1 MMPRLTSN
9 AWAWIVIVLASIC
22 IRLGAAVWWESRLP
36 PGEHFYFGD
45 SDTYWVLGQALARGD
60 PYQYFSP
67 ERTIFRTPGYPL
79 LLAGLFRLLG
89 TDVPVMAA
97 RALSALF
104 GGAAVAVLGW
114 WTTRLFGARAG
125 LIAGV
130 LAMLYPGAVAM
141 GAFVLAE
148 APFCP
153 FMLIQ
158 LALWGLASRGS
169 QRHRSLLLAAAAG
182 LAGAIATLI
191 RPSWL
196 LFTPFGLLLGLAS
209 KDRRHLIA
217 LGAVM
222 LAAFAVGMSPWWIR
236 NAYVSGHF
244 VATTLQT
251 GASLYDGLNPQ
262 ADGGSNMRFVPEFEA
277 RERAAHPELG
287 PTEFE
292 YQLNRSFNEAAKEWA
307 REHPARV
314 LQLAAIKFV
323 RIWNVWPNEPAFR
336 SPLLRWVV
344 LLSYGPLLLLA
355 LVGAWR
361 YRRGGWPYV
370 LPWLPAVYF
379 TLLHIVFVGSIRY
392 REPAVLAFMPLAAGV
407 LARASPQLVQNGT
420 EDKFGQA
427 A

>member
-1 MMPRLTSN
+1 MARPSYPARSSFTPMMPRLTST

-36 PGEHFYFGD
+36 PGENFYFGD
-45 SDTYWVLGQALARGD
+45 SDTYWVLGQAVARGD
-60 PYQYFSP
+60 PYQYLSP

-89 TDVPVMAA
+89 TDAPVMAA

-158 LALWGLASRGS
+158 LALWGLASRGG
-169 QRHRSLLLAAAAG
+169 QRHRSLSLAAAAG
-182 LAGAIATLI
+182 LSGTIATLI

-209 KDRRHLIA
+209 KDRRHLMIV
-217 LGAVM
+217 GTVM

-262 ADGGSNMRFVPEFEA
+262 ADGGSNMRFVPEFEV

-287 PTEFE
+287 ATEFE

-314 LQLAAIKFV
+314 LKLAAIKFV

-336 SPLLRWVV
+336 SQSLRLVV
-344 LLSYGPLLLLA
+344 LLSYGPVLLLA

-361 YRRGGWPYV
+361 YRLGGWPYV

-392 REPAVLAFMPLAAGV
+392 REPAVLA
-407 LARASPQLVQNGT
+407 
-420 EDKFGQA
+420 
-427 A
+427 